1 MTATTISNYVPTNL
15 DLKITDECN
24 FRCEMCKMWTIKENE
39 WVLSTERKKEL
50 LREYAALS
58 PNGMVY
64 FTGGEPF
71 RKEEE
76 VFELCTLARELDI
89 PSFMSTN
96 GSYICANN
104 ARSIPRKGPRV
115 MQISVESHIPEVHD
129 RIRGFK
135 GAFLGIK
142 AAIDMI
148 NINRS
153 PRDKFTLVVNHIIR
167 ENNFRQL
174 PEFAAWVKSVGVDML
189 KFQIIHPT
197 INYNGHEPGEN
208 DKVFDKNMISSLDE
222 FEAVF
227 RRLFADFGAGT
238 FLAHDIPEMEWL
250 IEEVRGENVAKHV
263 QCLAYKT
270 NLVVNSWGDI
280 QLCAHTGDIWDGKL
294 GKIQDGTLQAA
305 INGEASMEL
314 REIMKTCTRSC
325 AKFLGREQFFFAWV
339 RSLKGK

>member
-1 MTATTISNYVPTNL
+1 MTTATTASYVPTNL

-39 WVLSTERKKEL
+39 WVLSTERKLEL
-50 LREYAALS
+50 LREYAAIS
-58 PNGMVY
+58 PGGMVY

-76 VFELCTLARELDI
+76 VFALCSLARELDI

-115 MQISVESHIPEVHD
+115 LQISVESHIPEVHD

-135 GAFLGIK
+135 GAFTGLK
-142 AAIDMI
+142 AAIEMI
-148 NINRS
+148 NLNRR
-153 PRDKFTLVVNHIIR
+153 PGDRFTLLVNHIIR

-174 PEFAAWVKSVGVDML
+174 PEFAAWVKSMGVDLL

-197 INYNGHEPGEN
+197 INHNGDRPGE
-208 DKVFDKNMISSLDE
+208 DDRIFDKNLITSVGE
-222 FEAVF
+222 FESVF
-227 RRLFADFGAGT
+227 RKLFRDFEPGA
-238 FLAHDIPEMEWL
+238 FLAHDLPEMEWL
-250 IEEVRGENVAKHV
+250 IEEVRGDNVAKHV

-294 GKIQDGTLQAA
+294 GKIQEGTLAGA
-305 INGEASMEL
+305 IHGAPSMEL

-325 AKFLGREQFFFAWV
+325 AKFLGREQYFFAWV
-339 RSLKGK
+339 RGLKGR